1 MRNFVSDLLVLGA
14 ERLTLKHVL
23 LRRPLHGLLNDFN
36 KICTCGPRSMMQ
48 AAGISVI
55 GLGGIATARNAIEF
69 IVAGAISI
77 QVGTANF
84 VDLLPQPFA
93 SWKE

>member
-1 MRNFVSDLLVLGA
+1 
-14 ERLTLKHVL
+14 
-23 LRRPLHGLLNDFN
+23 
-36 KICTCGPRSMMQ
+36 MME

-84 VDLLPQPFA
+84 MDLLPQPFA

>member
-1 MRNFVSDLLVLGA
+1 MRNFVSDLLVLG
-14 ERLTLKHVL
+14 
-23 LRRPLHGLLNDFN
+23 RRAPYAKACATTAPNHGLLNDFN
-36 KICTCGPRSMMQ
+36 KICTCGPRSMME

-77 QVGTANF
+77 QVRTANF